1 MFTTDNQVALKE
13 ELNLMFSE
21 QGAAF
26 TAGYTN
32 QMAQE
37 MLRLLPKRKQ
47 KEFVNTVAA
56 FNGRQLVTVK
66 NCLTRQEVD
75 IRREDLGTVCDP
87 STERFHSM

>member
-1 MFTTDNQVALKE
+1 MFTTDNQVALKD
-13 ELNLMFSE
+13 ELNLMFKE

-66 NCLTRQEVD
+66 NCLTGQEVE
-75 IRREDLGTVCDP
+75 IRREDRGTVNDP
-87 STERFHSM
+87 STERFHTM

>member
-1 MFTTDNQVALKE
+1 MFTTDNQTALKE
-13 ELNLMFSE
+13 ELNLMFTE

-56 FNGRQLVTVK
+56 FNGRQLVSVK
-66 NCLTRQEVD
+66 NCLSGQEVE

>member
-1 MFTTDNQVALKE
+1 MFTTDNQTALKE

-66 NCLTRQEVD
+66 NCLTGKEVE
-75 IRREDLGTVCDP
+75 IRRECQGTCNDP
-87 STERFHSM
+87 SRELFHTM